1 MSLMRIFV
9 VAVML
14 VGGLFAQTVFT
25 RVDHPVYGLLSRLD
39 ARQIIDFNSEVLPLS
54 RMEVAQ
60 LLLRIEDSRD
70 KLNPL
75 ELQELRFFLEEFAL
89 EVAKYQSHEVDQE
102 PSPESQAGGS
112 HRVTE
117 SRSRFFNPPLYF

>member
-1 MSLMRIFV
+1 MRIIV
-9 VAVML
+9 VAVVL

-75 ELQELRFFLEEFAL
+75 ELEELRFFREEFAL
-89 EVAKYQSHEVDQE
+89 EVAE
-102 PSPESQAGGS
+102 
-112 HRVTE
+112 VTE
-117 SRSRFFNPPLYF
+117 SRSHENSLTREVS

>member
-1 MSLMRIFV
+1 MSLIRIFV

-60 LLLRIEDSRD
+60 LLLQIESSRD

-75 ELQELRFFLEEFAL
+75 ELQELRFFREEFAL
-89 EVAKYQSHEVDQE
+89 EVASHKSEVRK
-102 PSPESQAGGS
+102 SQS
-112 HRVTE
+112 HRVTK
-117 SRSRFFNPPLYF
+117 SRGKSQSHRVTKSLL

>member
-1 MSLMRIFV
+1 MRIFV

-54 RMEVAQ
+54 RMEIAQ

-75 ELQELRFFLEEFAL
+75 ELQELRFFREEFAL
-89 EVAKYQSHEVDQE
+89 EVAKYQSSEV
-102 PSPESQAGGS
+102 A
-112 HRVTE
+112 TT
-117 SRSRFFNPPLYF
+117 

>member
-75 ELQELRFFLEEFAL
+75 ELQELRFFREEL
-89 EVAKYQSHEVDQE
+89 LWNWRSHEVT
-102 PSPESQAGGS
+102 ESQS
-112 HRVTE
+112 HRVTK
-117 SRSRFFNPPLYF
+117 SRPGKSQSHRVTKSLL